1 MTKLPNSRIYRFPPE
16 NLSNDV
22 YSPSHE
28 VAGPYR
34 ATTIANKNNKKRSA
48 LCFTSV
54 ASVLLMLGF
63 VSCFS
68 VIYITDNDI
77 GYYENVEKDII
88 LKPGFYL
95 QFIWSSEKLKFA
107 SIKDS
112 FFIPTAFGGGRE
124 AATLVDFNIT
134 VDYTVIDVK
143 EFVKSLQQNDKNCL
157 YKISTFVQQKI
168 METLC
173 MNTVFHNGV
182 YEITPLVNATIN
194 ECGIQITNA
203 TSPKNFYN
211 STDCEPVAIA

>member
-1 MTKLPNSRIYRFPPE
+1 MTKLPNSGIYRFPP
-16 NLSNDV
+16 SNDV
-22 YSPSHE
+22 YSP
-28 VAGPYR
+28 
-34 ATTIANKNNKKRSA
+34 TTIANKNNKKRSA

-63 VSCFS
+63 MSCFS

-95 QFIWSSEKLKFA
+95 KFIWNSEKLKFA

-143 EFVKSLQQNDKNCL
+143 AFVKSLQQNDNNCL
-157 YKISTFVQQKI
+157 YKISTFVQQQ
-168 METLC
+168 MNTVQNSTLC

-211 STDCEPVAIA
+211 LTDCEPVAIA

>member
-1 MTKLPNSRIYRFPPE
+1 MTKLSNSGIYRFPPE

-22 YSPSHE
+22 YSP
-28 VAGPYR
+28 
-34 ATTIANKNNKKRSA
+34 TTIANKNNKKRSA

-63 VSCFS
+63 MSTFS
-68 VIYITDNDI
+68 VIYITDNNI

-95 QFIWSSEKLKFA
+95 KFIWSSEKLKFA

-112 FFIPTAFGGGRE
+112 FFIPT
-124 AATLVDFNIT
+124 LIDFNIT
-134 VDYTVIDVK
+134 VDYIVIDVK

-173 MNTVFHNGV
+173 MNTVLHNGV
-182 YEITPLVNATIN
+182 YEITPLINATIN
-194 ECGIQITNA
+194 ECGVQITNA

-211 STDCEPVAIA
+211 STKCQPVAIA

>member
-1 MTKLPNSRIYRFPPE
+1 MTKLSNSGIYRFPP
-16 NLSNDV
+16 SNDV

-68 VIYITDNDI
+68 LIYITDNDI

-95 QFIWSSEKLKFA
+95 KFIWNSEKLKFA

-112 FFIPTAFGGGRE
+112 FFIS
-124 AATLVDFNIT
+124 TLVDFNIT

-143 EFVKSLQQNDKNCL
+143 EFVKSLQQNDKICL
-157 YKISTFVQQKI
+157 YKISTFVQQQI

>member
-1 MTKLPNSRIYRFPPE
+1 MTKLSTSGIYRFPPE

-22 YSPSHE
+22 YSP
-28 VAGPYR
+28 
-34 ATTIANKNNKKRSA
+34 TTIANKNNKKRPT

-68 VIYITDNDI
+68 VIYITDNYI

-95 QFIWSSEKLKFA
+95 QFIWSSENLKFA

-112 FFIPTAFGGGRE
+112 FFIPTAFGG
-124 AATLVDFNIT
+124 DFNIT

-157 YKISTFVQQKI
+157 YKILTFVQQKI
-168 METLC
+168 MEPFC
-173 MNTVFHNGV
+173 MNTVLHNGV
-182 YEITPLVNATIN
+182 YEITPLVNSTIN

-211 STDCEPVAIA
+211 STECQPVAIA